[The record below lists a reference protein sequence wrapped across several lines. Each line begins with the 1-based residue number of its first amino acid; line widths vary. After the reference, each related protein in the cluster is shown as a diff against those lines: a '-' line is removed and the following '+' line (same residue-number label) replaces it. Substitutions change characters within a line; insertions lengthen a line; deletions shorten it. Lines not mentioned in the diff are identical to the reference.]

1 MGTTRLRWGLVGDND
16 GVAFVGRQRIWLAAW
31 GRGSVVGGTKAVR
44 PGWRAICVASNAQN
58 PCFVSFVTSTCVFG
72 LVEGGISFDRSFGEK
87 RSAESM
93 QH

>member
-1 MGTTRLRWGLVGDND
+1 MARHSRSPSHVVWQRGVGARSWGGQRLWGVKDVL
-16 GVAFVGRQRIWLAAW
+16 
-31 GRGSVVGGTKAVR
+31 R

-72 LVEGGISFDRSFGEK
+72 LVEGGISFERSFGEK